1 MEEDRPPTS
10 EVGSEEQMLE
20 EENLRS
26 TGRNTLMSGSVTLS
40 DMEAFFSKLMS
51 NTSGTLNALP
61 NLVRFDP
68 DDVDADI
75 EGWCNVNEIIVRSKR
90 LDGTDLLLALTRA
103 LRGRAASVLM
113 KLKSDQITWNY
124 VKDLLLSK
132 FSKPMMMQD
141 YFDRI
146 LKFQINQK
154 ETAADA
160 AVRLWGLIEAV
171 PKLHM
176 SEEVIVG
183 FAISILSHHDQTIRR
198 ELNANIISTRSQLC
212 RILRGIT
219 LKRRH
224 DETETDDN
232 KRLRPSVSATL
243 SAFRGSC
250 HRCGEMGHKSFSCP
264 QNRRDSSL
272 STLQSS
278 NHKPTARQED
288 KRLPICYICSKSGHL
303 ANSCPEK
310 RENKGKS
317 ITKEVNLCDRKAAQ
331 GILDISGKSFPFI
344 FDSGSECSLMKES
357 VASNVNGKIT
367 RNRIILVGIGKSD
380 IASVKHIQTEVKI
393 RNLSLIVIL
402 HVIPDDCLNEPI
414 LLGRD
419 ILSMGISVQM
429 GLQGL
434 EIFPC
439 KISNICDKSNYI
451 SNSLQLD
458 TDLFGD
464 NKETLLNIL
473 SRYSTH
479 FVEGI
484 PITRV
489 KTGEMRIDL
498 IDPHKTVQRRPYRL
512 SPSERQIVKDKIQ
525 ELLNANIIRE
535 SNSPFASPILLVKKK
550 DGTDRMCVD
559 YRELNDNTRSDHYP
573 LPRID
578 DQIDR
583 LCGAHYFTSL
593 DMASGFHQ
601 IPIHAESIE
610 RTAFVT
616 PDGQFEYLTMPF
628 GLKNAPP
635 VFQRSINKALKGCEA
650 LVYMDDVLCA
660 SETIEQG
667 LKCLEEVLKA
677 LTEAGFSLNIKKCHF
692 MKREI
697 DYLGYQIR
705 AGEIRPNP
713 RKIQALVEARIPRT
727 VTQ

>member
-1 MEEDRPPTS
+1 
-10 EVGSEEQMLE
+10 
-20 EENLRS
+20 
-26 TGRNTLMSGSVTLS
+26 
-40 DMEAFFSKLMS
+40 MEAFFSKLMS

-75 EGWCNVNEIIVRSKR
+75 EGWNNVNEIIVRSKR

-103 LRGRAASVLM
+103 LRGRTASVLM

-132 FSKPMMMQD
+132 FSKPMMTQD

-232 KRLRPSVSATL
+232 KRLRPSV
-243 SAFRGSC
+243 
-250 HRCGEMGHKSFSCP
+250 
-264 QNRRDSSL
+264 
-272 STLQSS
+272 

-288 KRLPICYICSKSGHL
+288 KRLPICYICSKSGYL

-310 RENKGKS
+310 RENKGKY

-357 VASNVNGKIT
+357 VASNINGKIT

-380 IASVKHIQTEVKI
+380 IASVKQIQTE
-393 RNLSLIVIL
+393 
-402 HVIPDDCLNEPI
+402 
-414 LLGRD
+414 
-419 ILSMGISVQM
+419 
-429 GLQGL
+429 
-434 EIFPC
+434 
-439 KISNICDKSNYI
+439 
-451 SNSLQLD
+451 LD

-489 KTGEMRIDL
+489 KTGEMRIEL

-550 DGTDRMCVD
+550 DETDRMCVD

-583 LCGAHYFTSL
+583 LYGAHYFTSL

-635 VFQRSINKALKGCEA
+635 VFQRSINKALKG
-650 LVYMDDVLCA
+650 
-660 SETIEQG
+660 
-667 LKCLEEVLKA
+667 
-677 LTEAGFSLNIKKCHF
+677 
-692 MKREI
+692 
-697 DYLGYQIR
+697 
-705 AGEIRPNP
+705 
-713 RKIQALVEARIPRT
+713 
-727 VTQ
+727 